1 MNEKRSFLNTEK
13 GSGGEKPCSVKVMG
27 RICNLDR
34 VIKESHM
41 EEITFAVTPKRWR
54 SKPLEFPGTELS
66 RWGRIQD
73 KDFKVGKRFGLF
85 KEQQEGWIAQN
96 CGGCDQELRF
106 FPLCFLVT
114 VGN

>member
-41 EEITFAVTPKRWR
+41 EEITFAVTPK
-54 SKPLEFPGTELS
+54 
-66 RWGRIQD
+66 
-73 KDFKVGKRFGLF
+73 
-85 KEQQEGWIAQN
+85 
-96 CGGCDQELRF
+96 
-106 FPLCFLVT
+106 
-114 VGN
+114 